1 MHRLGTVLLIG
12 SVLPLAACDRA
23 ASTTLASSPPANRSM
38 EDTTAELHKLVGA
51 MKHHPAQTNAAAAGE
66 PIKVSTVIVPKTVEH
81 GPHHH

>member
-1 MHRLGTVLLIG
+1 MKPLATALKIASIL
-12 SVLPLAACDRA
+12 SLAACDP

-51 MKHHPAQTNAAAAGE
+51 MKHHPAQTNAAAAGK
-66 PIKVSTVIVPKTVEH
+66 PIKVSTVIVPKAAEH